1 VSSIRIRTARSGEG
15 AAIAAVYID
24 AWRAAYAGI
33 LPDSVL
39 VRMSP
44 AQQQRV
50 WTHQIH
56 SLDTVLVAVHPRHG
70 VVGVASGG
78 RCRDRRFADGGEIF
92 TLYVAPDHQGQ
103 GCGKALLQEMQGALR
118 DAGHEFA
125 VLWVLAD
132 NHARFF
138 YEAMGGI
145 RTAERHERL
154 WGVSLPEI
162 AYQWRPLQPSARP
175 GRFGAPKGRYS
186 LSRSGDSNE

>member
-1 VSSIRIRTARSGEG
+1 MSDVTIRAARSGEG

-39 VRMSP
+39 IRMSP
-44 AQQQRV
+44 AQQQRI
-50 WTHQIH
+50 WTHQIN
-56 SLDTVLVAVHPRHG
+56 SLDTVLVAVHPRYG

-78 RCRDRRFADGGEIF
+78 RSRDRRFAGGGEIF

-103 GCGKALLQEMQGALR
+103 GYGRALLLEMQDALR

-125 VLWVLAD
+125 VLWVLAE
-132 NHARFF
+132 NQARFF

-154 WGVSLPEI
+154 WGVALPEI

-186 LSRSGDSNE
+186 LSRNGDNNA